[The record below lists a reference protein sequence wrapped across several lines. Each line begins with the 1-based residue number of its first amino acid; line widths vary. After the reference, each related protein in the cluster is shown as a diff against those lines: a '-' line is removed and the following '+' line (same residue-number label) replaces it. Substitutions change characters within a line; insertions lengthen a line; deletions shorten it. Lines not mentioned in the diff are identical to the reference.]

1 MVNSK
6 REVCMR
12 THTYTD
18 LCTPTQKSMEVG
30 KSGLFHIG
38 VK

>member
-6 REVCMR
+6 REMCM
-12 THTYTD
+12 HTYTYMD
-18 LCTPTQKSMEVG
+18 LCTHTQKSREVG